1 MKKTIYLSILVLILA
16 SCSTPKELK
25 CFSKND
31 IVFGSGGG
39 FTNKSNIYSLSYDGI
54 IHKTNEF
61 SKESEKVGEISKK
74 ETKQLFIKFLESGLD
89 TLEYAKPGNMYYFL
103 GYENDSTNK
112 KITWGG
118 GDDAPSSAQE
128 LYNELIKLIN
138 K

>member
-61 SKESEKVGEISKK
+61 SKESKEVGKITKK
-74 ETKQLFIKFLESGLD
+74 ETKKLFVKYLKSGLD
-89 TLEYAKPGNMYYFL
+89 TLEYVKPGNMYYFL
-103 GYENDSTNK
+103 GYKNDSTNK
-112 KITWGG
+112 KITWGDG
-118 GDDAPSSAQE
+118 SDVPSPAKD